1 MQREVVA
8 VALGLAASVSWGLAD
23 FIGGT
28 KSRALDLLAV
38 LVVSQGVALVL
49 LLGAVTVRAEGLPSI
64 ESLLYAA
71 GAGAAGVAGL
81 AALYRGLAVGAMAVV
96 APIAALGAGIP
107 VVVGVATGD
116 RPGAVQV
123 AGILLALV
131 GVALA
136 AREEAPEE
144 GGARLAVGA
153 GLAFAA
159 ALGIGLFLVGMDA
172 AGDEDVLWA
181 LTAARLTSVALLCA
195 AVLATRP
202 DVGATRPHLAA
213 VAAIGVLDLG
223 ANALFTVAST
233 EGLVSVASVCSSLY
247 PVVTIVLA
255 ASLLGE
261 RVRPAQSAGIALVM
275 MGVVGIAAG

>member
-1 MQREVVA
+1 MVA

-49 LLGAVTVRAEGLPSI
+49 LVLAVTARAEGPPGA

-71 GAGAAGVAGL
+71 GAGAAGVAGI

-107 VVVGVATGD
+107 VMVGVATGD

-123 AGILLALV
+123 AGILLALA

-144 GGARLAVGA
+144 RGARLAVGA
-153 GLAFAA
+153 GLAAAA

-181 LTAARLTSVALLCA
+181 LTAARLTSVVILGM

-202 DVGATRPHLAA
+202 ALAATRPHLGA
-213 VAAIGVLDLG
+213 VAAIGLLDLG
-223 ANALFTVAST
+223 ANALFTIAST

-247 PVVTIVLA
+247 PVVTIALA

-261 RVRPAQSAGIALVM
+261 RVRPAQGVGIALVLA
-275 MGVVGIAAG
+275 GVLAIAGG

>member
-1 MQREVVA
+1 MVA

-28 KSRALDLLAV
+28 KSRALDVLAV

-49 LLGAVTVRAEGLPSI
+49 LLVAVALRAEGPPGG

-116 RPGAVQV
+116 RPGVVQA
-123 AGILLALV
+123 AGILLALA

-136 AREEAPEE
+136 AREETPE
-144 GGARLAVGA
+144 GGAARLAVGA
-153 GLAFAA
+153 GLAGAA

-181 LTAARLTSVALLCA
+181 LTAARFTSVMLVGL
-195 AVLATRP
+195 AVLTIRP
-202 DVGATRPHLAA
+202 DVAATRPHLGAI
-213 VAAIGVLDLG
+213 AAIGLLDLG
-223 ANALFTVAST
+223 ANALFTLAST
-233 EGLVSVASVCSSLY
+233 EGLVSVAAVCSSLY

-261 RVRPAQSAGIALVM
+261 RVRPVQGAGIALVLL
-275 MGVVGIAAG
+275 GVVAIAGG

>member
-1 MQREVVA
+1 MLT
-8 VALGLAASVSWGLAD
+8 VALGLAASLSWGIAD

-38 LVVSQGVALVL
+38 LVVSQGVALVVL
-49 LLGAVTVRAEGLPSI
+49 VVAVAVRAQGPPGLEP
-64 ESLLYAA
+64 LLYAA
-71 GAGAAGVAGL
+71 GAGAAGTAGL

-107 VVVGVATGD
+107 VMVGVATGD

-123 AGILLALV
+123 AGILLALA

-136 AREEAPEE
+136 AREEVPEQR
-144 GGARLAVGA
+144 GARLAVGA
-153 GLAFAA
+153 GLAAAA

-181 LTAARLTSVALLCA
+181 LTAARLMSVLLLGL

-202 DVGATRPHLAA
+202 DLAAARPHLGA
-213 VAAIGVLDLG
+213 VVAIGLLDLG
-223 ANALFTVAST
+223 ANALFTIAST
-233 EGLVSVASVCSSLY
+233 EGLVSVASVCASLY

-261 RVRPAQSAGIALVM
+261 RVRPAQGVGIALVLA
-275 MGVVGIAAG
+275 GVLAIAAG

>member
-1 MQREVVA
+1 MVA

-28 KSRALDLLAV
+28 KSRALDVLAV

-49 LLGAVTVRAEGLPSI
+49 LLVAVALRAEGPPGG

-116 RPGAVQV
+116 RPGVVQA
-123 AGILLALV
+123 AGILLALA

-136 AREEAPEE
+136 AREETPE
-144 GGARLAVGA
+144 GGAARLAVGA
-153 GLAFAA
+153 GLAGAA

-181 LTAARLTSVALLCA
+181 LTAARFTSVVLVGL
-195 AVLATRP
+195 AVLTIRP
-202 DVGATRPHLAA
+202 DVAATRPHLGAI
-213 VAAIGVLDLG
+213 AAIGLLDLG
-223 ANALFTVAST
+223 ANALFTLAST
-233 EGLVSVASVCSSLY
+233 EGLVSVAAVCSSLY

-261 RVRPAQSAGIALVM
+261 HVRPVQGAGIALVLL
-275 MGVVGIAAG
+275 GVVAIAGG

>member
-1 MQREVVA
+1 MLT
-8 VALGLAASVSWGLAD
+8 VALGLAASLSWGIAD

-38 LVVSQGVALVL
+38 LVVSQGVALVVL
-49 LLGAVTVRAEGLPSI
+49 LVAVAARAQGPPGPEP
-64 ESLLYAA
+64 LLYAA
-71 GAGAAGVAGL
+71 GAGAAGVAGI

-107 VVVGVATGD
+107 VMVGVATGD

-123 AGILLALV
+123 AGILLALA

-144 GGARLAVGA
+144 RGARLAVGA
-153 GLAFAA
+153 GLAAAA

-181 LTAARLTSVALLCA
+181 LTAARLTSVVILGM

-202 DVGATRPHLAA
+202 ALAATRPHLGA
-213 VAAIGVLDLG
+213 VAAIGLLDLG
-223 ANALFTVAST
+223 ANALFTIAST

-247 PVVTIVLA
+247 PVVTIALA

-261 RVRPAQSAGIALVM
+261 RVRPAQGVGIALVLA
-275 MGVVGIAAG
+275 GVLAIAAG

>member
-1 MQREVVA
+1 MVA
-8 VALGLAASVSWGLAD
+8 VALGLAASVFWGLAD

-38 LVVSQGVALVL
+38 LVVSQGVALVVL
-49 LLGAVTVRAEGLPSI
+49 VAAVAVRAQGLPGT

-81 AALYRGLAVGAMAVV
+81 AALYRGLAIGAMAVV

-116 RPGAVQV
+116 RPGPVQG
-123 AGILLALV
+123 AGILLALA

-136 AREEAPEE
+136 AREQGPGG

-153 GLAFAA
+153 GLAAAA

-172 AGDEDVLWA
+172 AGDDDVLWA
-181 LTAARLTSVALLCA
+181 LTAARLTSVVLLGV

-202 DVGATRPHLAA
+202 DLTAIRPHLGA
-213 VAAIGVLDLG
+213 VAAIGLLDLG
-223 ANALFTVAST
+223 ANALFTLAST

-255 ASLLGE
+255 ASVLGE
-261 RVRPAQSAGIALVM
+261 RVRPAQAAGIGLVM
-275 MGVVGIAAG
+275 LGVVAIAAG

>member
-1 MQREVVA
+1 MVA

-49 LLGAVTVRAEGLPSI
+49 LAVAVAVRAEGPPGA
-64 ESLLYAA
+64 EALLYAA

-116 RPGAVQV
+116 RPGAVQA
-123 AGILLALV
+123 AGILLALA

-136 AREEAPEE
+136 AREDAPEG

-153 GLAFAA
+153 GLAAGAA
-159 ALGIGLFLVGMDA
+159 VGIGLFLVGMDA

-181 LTAARLTSVALLCA
+181 LAAARLTSVVLLGA

-202 DVGATRPHLAA
+202 DVGAVRPHLGA
-213 VAAIGVLDLG
+213 VAAIGMLDLA
-223 ANALFTVAST
+223 ANALFTVAAT

-261 RVRPAQSAGIALVM
+261 RVRRVQGLGVVLVM
-275 MGVVGIAAG
+275 LGVVGIAAG

>member
-1 MQREVVA
+1 VVA

-49 LLGAVTVRAEGLPSI
+49 LAVAVAIRAEGPPGA
-64 ESLLYAA
+64 EPLLYAA

-116 RPGAVQV
+116 RPGAVQA
-123 AGILLALV
+123 AGILLALA

-136 AREEAPEE
+136 AREDAPEG

-153 GLAFAA
+153 GLAAGAA
-159 ALGIGLFLVGMDA
+159 VGIGLFLVGMDA

-181 LTAARLTSVALLCA
+181 LAAARLTSVVLLGA

-202 DVGATRPHLAA
+202 DVGAVRPHLGA
-213 VAAIGVLDLG
+213 VAAIGMLDLA
-223 ANALFTVAST
+223 ANALFTVAAT

-261 RVRPAQSAGIALVM
+261 RVRRVQGLGVVLVM
-275 MGVVGIAAG
+275 LGVVGIAAG

>member
-1 MQREVVA
+1 MVA

-38 LVVSQGVALVL
+38 LVVSQGVALVVL
-49 LLGAVTVRAEGLPSI
+49 LVAVAVRAEGPPGGG
-64 ESLLYAA
+64 SLLYAA

-123 AGILLALV
+123 AGIVLALA

-136 AREEAPEE
+136 AREEAPDG

-153 GLAFAA
+153 GLAAAA
-159 ALGIGLFLVGMDA
+159 ALGIGLFLVGMDT

-181 LTAARLTSVALLCA
+181 LTAARLTSVVALVL
-195 AVLATRP
+195 AVLVTRP
-202 DVGATRPHLAA
+202 DVAAARPHLWA
-213 VAAIGVLDLG
+213 VAAIGLLDLG
-223 ANALFTVAST
+223 ANALFTVAAT

-247 PVVTIVLA
+247 PVVTIALA
-255 ASLLGE
+255 ATLLGE
-261 RVRPAQSAGIALVM
+261 RVRPVQRLGVLLVM
-275 MGVVGIAAG
+275 LGVVGIAGGA

>member
-1 MQREVVA
+1 MVA

-49 LLGAVTVRAEGLPSI
+49 LAVAVAIRAEGPPGA
-64 ESLLYAA
+64 EPLLYAA

-116 RPGAVQV
+116 RPGAVQA
-123 AGILLALV
+123 AGILLALA

-136 AREEAPEE
+136 AREDAPEG

-153 GLAFAA
+153 GLAAGAA
-159 ALGIGLFLVGMDA
+159 VGIGLFLVGMDA

-181 LTAARLTSVALLCA
+181 LAAARLTSVVLLGA

-202 DVGATRPHLAA
+202 DVGAVRPHLGA
-213 VAAIGVLDLG
+213 VAAIGMLDLA
-223 ANALFTVAST
+223 ANALFTVAAT

-261 RVRPAQSAGIALVM
+261 RVRRVQGLGVVLVM
-275 MGVVGIAAG
+275 LGVVGIAAG

>member
-1 MQREVVA
+1 MLA

-28 KSRALDLLAV
+28 KSRTLDVLAV
-38 LVVSQGVALVL
+38 LVVSQSAALAL
-49 LLGAVTVRAEGLPSI
+49 LLVAVAARGEGLPGV
-64 ESLLYAA
+64 EPLLYAA

-107 VVVGVATGD
+107 VVVGLLTGD

-123 AGILLALV
+123 GGIALALA

-136 AREEAPEE
+136 AREEAPEG

-153 GLAFAA
+153 GLAAA
-159 ALGIGLFLVGMDA
+159 AAVGIGLFLLGMDA
-172 AGDEDVLWA
+172 AGDDDVLWA
-181 LTAARLTSVALLCA
+181 LTAARLTSVVLLGL
-195 AVLATRP
+195 VVVATRP
-202 DVGATRPHLAA
+202 AIGTTRPHLPA

-223 ANALFTVAST
+223 ANALFTLAAT
-233 EGLVSVASVCSSLY
+233 EGLVSVAAVCSSLY

-261 RVRPAQSAGIALVM
+261 RVRRWQAVGIALVLL
-275 MGVVGIAAG
+275 GVIAIAGG

>member
-1 MQREVVA
+1 MVA

-23 FIGGT
+23 YIGGT

-38 LVVSQGVALVL
+38 LVVSQSVALVL
-49 LLGAVTVRAEGLPSI
+49 LVVAVAVRAEGLPSG
-64 ESLLYAA
+64 ESLLYAS
-71 GAGAAGVAGL
+71 GAGAAGVCGL

-107 VVVGVATGD
+107 VAVGVATGE
-116 RPGAVQV
+116 RPGPLVV
-123 AGILLALV
+123 AGLLLALA

-136 AREEAPEE
+136 AREQAPEG

-153 GLAFAA
+153 GLAAAA
-159 ALGIGLFLVGMDA
+159 ALGIGIFLVGMDA

-181 LTAARLTSVALLCA
+181 LTAARLTSVVLLCA

-202 DVGATRPHLAA
+202 DVGAVRPHLGA
-213 VAAIGVLDLG
+213 VAAIGLLDLG

-247 PVVTIVLA
+247 PVVTILLA
-255 ASLLGE
+255 ASLLKE
-261 RVRPAQSAGIALVM
+261 RVRPSQAAGIALVM
-275 MGVVGIAAG
+275 LGVVGIAAG

>member
-1 MQREVVA
+1 MVA

-49 LLGAVTVRAEGLPSI
+49 LVVAVALRAEGPPGA
-64 ESLLYAA
+64 EPLLYAA

-123 AGILLALV
+123 AGIVLALA

-136 AREEAPEE
+136 AREESPED
-144 GGARLAVGA
+144 GGARLAVGV
-153 GLAFAA
+153 GLAAA
-159 ALGIGLFLVGMDA
+159 AAVGIGLFLVGMDA

-181 LTAARLTSVALLCA
+181 LAAARLTSVVLLVA

-202 DVGATRPHLAA
+202 DVAATRPHLAA
-213 VAAIGVLDLG
+213 VAAIGVLDLA
-223 ANALFTVAST
+223 ANALFTLAST
-233 EGLVSVASVCSSLY
+233 EGLVSVAAVCSSLY

-261 RVRPAQSAGIALVM
+261 RVRPAQGAGVVLVM
-275 MGVVGIAAG
+275 LGVVGIAAG

>member
-1 MQREVVA
+1 MVA

-28 KSRALDLLAV
+28 KSRALDVLAV

-49 LLGAVTVRAEGLPSI
+49 LLVAVALRAEGPPGG

-116 RPGAVQV
+116 RPGVVQA
-123 AGILLALV
+123 AGILLALA

-136 AREEAPEE
+136 AREEAPE
-144 GGARLAVGA
+144 GGAARLAVGA
-153 GLAFAA
+153 GLAGAA

-181 LTAARLTSVALLCA
+181 LTAARFTSVVLVGL
-195 AVLATRP
+195 AVLTIRP
-202 DVGATRPHLAA
+202 DVAATRPHLGAI
-213 VAAIGVLDLG
+213 AAIGLLDLG
-223 ANALFTVAST
+223 ANALFTLAST
-233 EGLVSVASVCSSLY
+233 EGLVSVAAVCSSLY

-261 RVRPAQSAGIALVM
+261 RVRPVQGAGIALVLL
-275 MGVVGIAAG
+275 GVVAIAGG

>member
-1 MQREVVA
+1 MLA
-8 VALGLAASVSWGLAD
+8 VALGLAASVSWGVAD

-38 LVVSQGVALVL
+38 LLVSQAIALVALLV
-49 LLGAVTVRAEGLPSI
+49 AVAARAEGLPGA

-71 GAGAAGVAGL
+71 GAGAAGAAGL

-96 APIAALGAGIP
+96 APVAALGAGIP

-116 RPGAVQV
+116 RPGGVQV
-123 AGILLALV
+123 AGILLALA

-144 GGARLAVGA
+144 GRARLAVGA
-153 GLAFAA
+153 GLAAGA

-181 LTAARLTSVALLCA
+181 LTVARITSVALLFA

-202 DVGATRPHLAA
+202 DMTAARPHLGAL
-213 VAAIGVLDLG
+213 AAIGLLDLA
-223 ANALFTVAST
+223 ANALFTLAAK

-247 PVVTIVLA
+247 PVVTIALA

-261 RVRPAQSAGIALVM
+261 RVRPAQGAGVVLVM
-275 MGVVGIAAG
+275 LGVAGIAAG

>member
-1 MQREVVA
+1 MVA

-28 KSRALDLLAV
+28 KSRTLDLMAV
-38 LVVSQGVALVL
+38 LVVSQGAALVVL
-49 LLGAVTVRAEGLPSI
+49 LAASAVRAEGPPGAD
-64 ESLLYAA
+64 SLLYAA

-123 AGILLALV
+123 AGILLALA

-136 AREEAPEE
+136 AREQASDG

-153 GLAFAA
+153 GLAAAA

-181 LTAARLTSVALLCA
+181 LTAARLTSVGLLCA
-195 AVLATRP
+195 AVLVTRP
-202 DVGATRPHLAA
+202 NVAAPRPHLGA
-213 VAAIGVLDLG
+213 VAAIGMLDLG
-223 ANALFTVAST
+223 ANALFTLAST
-233 EGLVSVASVCSSLY
+233 EGLVSVASVCSSFY

-275 MGVVGIAAG
+275 LGVVGIAAG

>member
-1 MQREVVA
+1 MAA
-8 VALGLAASVSWGLAD
+8 VALGLAASLSWGLAD
-23 FIGGT
+23 YIGGT

-38 LVVSQGVALVL
+38 LVVSQGVALA
-49 LLGAVTVRAEGLPSI
+49 LLGVTVVARAEGLPSG

-116 RPGAVQV
+116 RPTAVQV
-123 AGILLALV
+123 AGILLALA

-181 LTAARLTSVALLCA
+181 LTAARLTSVILLCG

-202 DVGATRPHLAA
+202 DVAAVRPHLGA
-213 VAAIGVLDLG
+213 VAAIGVLDLA

-233 EGLVSVASVCSSLY
+233 QGLVSVASVCSSLY
-247 PVVTIVLA
+247 PVVTIALA

-261 RVRPAQSAGIALVM
+261 RVRPAQGVGIALVLA
-275 MGVVGIAAG
+275 GVLAIAGG

>member
-1 MQREVVA
+1 MVA

-49 LLGAVTVRAEGLPSI
+49 LFLATAARAEGPPGA
-64 ESLLYAA
+64 EALLYAA
-71 GAGAAGVAGL
+71 GAGAAGVVGL

-123 AGILLALV
+123 AGILLALA

-136 AREEAPEE
+136 AREEAPEG

-153 GLAFAA
+153 GLAAAA
-159 ALGIGLFLVGMDA
+159 ALGIGVFLVGMDA

-181 LTAARLTSVALLCA
+181 LTAARIASVVLLAA

-202 DVGATRPHLAA
+202 DLGAIRPHLGA
-213 VAAIGVLDLG
+213 VAAIGLLDLG
-223 ANALFTVAST
+223 ANALFTLAST
-233 EGLVSVASVCSSLY
+233 EGLVSVAAVCSSLY
-247 PVVTIVLA
+247 PVVTIGLA

-261 RVRPAQSAGIALVM
+261 RVRPRQTAGIVLVM
-275 MGVVGIAAG
+275 LGVVGIAAG

>member
-1 MQREVVA
+1 VVT

-23 FIGGT
+23 FIGGA

-38 LVVSQGVALVL
+38 LLVSQTVALVVL
-49 LLGAVTVRAEGLPSI
+49 VVAAAGRAQGPPGVEP
-64 ESLLYAA
+64 LLYAA

-107 VVVGVATGD
+107 VVVGVAGGD

-123 AGILLALV
+123 TGILLALA

-136 AREEAPEE
+136 AREEAPAG

-153 GLAFAA
+153 GLAAGA

-181 LTAARLTSVALLCA
+181 LTAARLTSVALLA
-195 AVLATRP
+195 VAVLATRP
-202 DVGATRPHLAA
+202 NVAATGPHLRAIG
-213 VAAIGVLDLG
+213 AIGVLDLG
-223 ANALFTVAST
+223 ANALFTLAST
-233 EGLVSVASVCSSLY
+233 EGLVSVAAVCSSLY

-255 ASLLGE
+255 ASLLKE
-261 RVRPAQSAGIALVM
+261 RVRPAQAGGIALVM
-275 MGVVGIAAG
+275 LGVVGIAAG